1 VIESWNRDCFCV
13 SLDPVALRAA
23 LDAQSQGLAALIES
37 RCPNLFAAL
46 PVFVSRSHIDAMAE
60 VIDAVEQTVALPGYR
75 AAALAHAPDIAR
87 HEPGALGVFM
97 GYDFHLGADGPRLIE
112 INTNAGGALLNAVL
126 GNAQRA
132 CCAPVAALVN
142 GPLPPQTLER
152 AFFDMFMAEWRH
164 AGQAGLPRRVAI
176 VDNAPE
182 RQFLYP
188 EFVLF
193 ERLFRRFGIEAVIR
207 APEELRLNDGRLCDA
222 GGVIDLVYNRLTDFA
237 LQQPPHAALRHAY
250 VEGFAVLTPHPHAHA
265 LYADKR
271 NLALL
276 TDPARLRS
284 WGVPAATLDLLLR
297 GIAQTRVV
305 SRPDAERLW
314 SARRGLF
321 FKPACG
327 YGSKAAYR
335 GDKLTRRVWE
345 QILSGDYVAQEL
357 IAPSERQVAEGTALK
372 VDVRNYV
379 YSGRVQLLAARLYQ
393 GQTTN
398 LRTAGGGFAPVLTTS
413 PLSPDGSADP
423 GALSARAR
431 LSGSPSERAFRLGW
445 PGPER
450 EEENHTAC
458 GG

>member
-1 VIESWNRDCFCV
+1 VIENWNRDCFGV

-23 LDAQSQGLAALIES
+23 LDAQSDGLAALIES

-46 PVFVSRSHIDAMAE
+46 PVFVSRRHIDAMAE
-60 VIDAVEQTVALPGYR
+60 VIGAVEETVALPAYR
-75 AAALAHAPDIAR
+75 EAAFAHAPEIAR
-87 HEPGALGVFM
+87 HDPGALGVFM
-97 GYDFHLGADGPRLIE
+97 GYDFHLGAEGPRLIE

-164 AGQAGLPRRVAI
+164 AGRAGQPRRVAI
-176 VDNAPE
+176 VDDDPE

-188 EFVLF
+188 EFLLF
-193 ERLFRRFGIEAVIR
+193 ERLFRRFGIDTAIR
-207 APEELRLNDGRLCDA
+207 APGELQLSQGRLHDA
-222 GGVIDLVYNRLTDFA
+222 GGAIDLVYNRMTDFA
-237 LQQPPHAALRHAY
+237 LQQAPHAALRAAY
-250 VEGFAVLTPHPHAHA
+250 LEGVVVVTPHPRAHA

-276 TDPARLRS
+276 TDPARLRA
-284 WGVPAATLDLLLR
+284 WGVPAATIDVLLG
-297 GIAQTRVV
+297 GIPRTRVV
-305 SRPDAERLW
+305 SRPEAQCLW
-314 SARRGLF
+314 SERRGLF
-321 FKPACG
+321 FKPARG

-345 QILSGDYVAQEL
+345 QILGGDYVAQGL
-357 IAPSERQVAEGTALK
+357 IAPSERQVGEGMALK

-379 YSGRVQLLAARLYQ
+379 YSGAVQLLAARLYQ

-431 LSGSPSERAFRLGW
+431 LSGSPSERAFSLGC
-445 PGPER
+445 PGSER
-450 EEENHTAC
+450 EEETHTAC
-458 GG
+458 G